1 MTVFWITALG
11 VALLIAAFL
20 ALALF
25 RGRAG
30 APAAAFDVQIYRDQL
45 KELDRDETRG
55 VIAKEEAERARVEVS
70 RRLLAADKAL
80 GQAKSSTGAARGI
93 SMVAAGIMGVII
105 VGGGFAA
112 YSQLGAPGYPDMGLK
127 TRLAAAEDARE
138 NRPSQAQAQSQLPP
152 QTPLQAPDPKYLD
165 LVEKLRVAVR
175 ENPDDPRGF
184 QLLARSEGALGN
196 FAAAHV
202 AKAREIELIGE
213 ENVDENDLS
222 QLADLMVLAAGGYVS
237 PEAEAVLQR
246 ALRIDAGNGTARYY
260 MGLMF
265 AQTGRPDV
273 AFQIWDALLR
283 QSRPEA
289 PWVPAI
295 RGQIEPLAQM
305 AGINFTLPPL
315 PEAPAAPVLPGPD
328 ADAVAAAKDMTEAE
342 RAEMIAGMVDQLAE
356 RLASEGGTAAE
367 WARLVRVL
375 GVQGN
380 SERAAT
386 VWGEAQTRFKDRPED
401 LAMIRDAAISA
412 GVAE

>member
-80 GQAKSSTGAARGI
+80 SQAKSSKGAARGI
-93 SMVAAGIMGVII
+93 SMVVAGIMGVIL
-105 VGGGFAA
+105 VGGGFAV

-127 TRLAAAEDARE
+127 TRLAAAEDARK

-305 AGINFTLPPL
+305 AGIDFTLPPL

-328 ADAVAAAKDMTEAE
+328 ADAMAAAEDMTEAE

-380 SERAAT
+380 SERAAAI
-386 VWGEAQTRFKDRPED
+386 WGEAQTRFKDRPED